1 MIKNRRHLLS
11 ALIIAVFAI
20 ALSGCNQEEL
30 LVPAEG
36 TLHLSIGNIS
46 QETETRATPA
56 QLGKPLAEKFN
67 LRVQRSQSD
76 RVFYDGEFVEDLKLG
91 VGSYEVTA
99 YYGEDVV
106 LGKDAPYYEGVAT
119 VEIEEDKS
127 TSATIPCRVAN
138 ALVSVVFGRDEE
150 ERKRFERYYT
160 HFGLMVRIG
169 EHSLALTGDEPM
181 SSIYFPAGSSPTLLF
196 YGTLKGNGD
205 LVWCEV
211 TSEDL
216 PNVFAAA
223 DHATI
228 TLSLPNPESALNVNI
243 SKAELETVTIHETVP
258 LSWLPAP
265 KATAQHRYNSAGELV
280 GTALEFSNSYVGM
293 QWRAVVANSSGQEV
307 RRVEGSGK
315 LTSPYASS
323 SDWPYLPSGDYKATY
338 YIIDGEVAHEVN
350 SREFNI
356 GRPELNL
363 AVGGYSSY
371 TKYLEGDVEAANQC
385 DPQTIYSPMAKL
397 NVSED
402 LLAKYPYA
410 FTIQYA
416 SMSVENVASIMP
428 GKNTWKIPAPIENQA
443 VSLSPY
449 RLNANATFD
458 GVLVSNYKDFYI
470 TGLPVTYAPP
480 TKAEGW
486 VPYKTVEFSSDKV
499 QLGDVDFG
507 WEYDESITNA
517 NFAIPRNTR
526 VALDYDIEIYR
537 ATAGTALTIT
547 IGTTEMLVKESGGTI
562 WKAYPYEGTEVRTL
576 TEEATEFKC
585 KNSYG
590 GGNTC
595 TYIYSLS
602 LKYGE

>member
-11 ALIIAVFAI
+11 ALFIAVFAI
-20 ALSGCNQEEL
+20 ALSGCSQEEL

-46 QETETRATPA
+46 QGTETRATPA

-76 RVFYDGEFVEDLKLG
+76 RVFYDGGFVEDLKLG

-211 TSEDL
+211 TSDAL

-228 TLSLPNPESALNVNI
+228 TLSLPNPESALNVKI
-243 SKAELETVTIHETVP
+243 SKAELETVTIRETLP

-265 KATAQHRYNSAGELV
+265 KVTAQHRYDSAGDLV

-293 QWRAVVANSSGQEV
+293 SWRAVVTNPVGQEV
-307 RRVEGSGK
+307 RRVEGYGK

-323 SDWPYLPSGDYKATY
+323 ADWPYLPSGYYKATY
-338 YIIDGEVAHEVN
+338 YIIDGEVAHEVS

-363 AVGGYSSY
+363 VVGGYSSY
-371 TKYLEGDVEAANQC
+371 TKYLEGDVDAANQC
-385 DPQTIYSPMAKL
+385 DPKTIYSPMAKL

-410 FTIQYA
+410 FIVRYA
-416 SMSVENVASIMP
+416 STSEVNVVNSMP
-428 GKNTWKIPAPIENQA
+428 GKNTWKPSNPIANQA
-443 VSLSPY
+443 ASLNPY
-449 RLNANATFD
+449 RLNVNATFD
-458 GVLVSNYKDFYI
+458 DVSVSNYKDFYI

-480 TKAEGW
+480 TRADGW
-486 VPYKTVEFSSDKV
+486 TSSGTVTFRDSEVELGYNAV
-499 QLGDVDFG
+499 QG
-507 WEYDESITNA
+507 SQQISNTNI
-517 NFAIPRNTR
+517 AIPRSTT
-526 VALDYDIEIYR
+526 VSMDYSGMIKTGLISENI
-537 ATAGTALTIT
+537 LTIT
-547 IGTTEMLVKESGGTI
+547 IGSNKFLSYRKGSSWWDKETFQGT
-562 WKAYPYEGTEVRTL
+562 VVMTL
-576 TEEATEFKC
+576 TDPASEIKC
-585 KNSYG
+585 HNSYG
-590 GGNTC
+590 YEQSYST
-595 TYIYSLS
+595 IYSLS
-602 LKYGE
+602 LKYGK

>member
-1 MIKNRRHLLS
+1 MIKNRRHILS
-11 ALIIAVFAI
+11 ALFIAVVAI
-20 ALSGCNQEEL
+20 ALSGCSQEES

-36 TLHLSIGNIS
+36 SLHLSIGSIA
-46 QETETRATPA
+46 QKTETRATPA

-76 RVFYDGEFVEDLKLG
+76 RVFYDGGFVEDLKLG

-150 ERKRFERYYT
+150 ERKRFDRYYT

-169 EHSLALTGDEPM
+169 EHSLALNSDEPM
-181 SSIYFPAGSSPTLLF
+181 SSVYFPAGSSPTLLF
-196 YGTLKGNGD
+196 YGTRKGSD
-205 LVWCEV
+205 DFVWCEV
-211 TSEDL
+211 TSDVL
-216 PNVFAAA
+216 PDAFAAA
-223 DHATI
+223 DHAII
-228 TLSLPNPESALNVNI
+228 TLSLPDPESALNVNI

-280 GTALEFSNSYVGM
+280 GTSLEFSNTYLGM
-293 QWRAVVANSSGQEV
+293 QWRAVVTNSSGQEV

-338 YIIDGEVAHEVN
+338 YIIDGEVPHEVN

-363 AVGGYSSY
+363 VVGGYSSY

-385 DPQTIYSPMAKL
+385 DPKTIYSPMAKL

-410 FTIQYA
+410 FIVRYA
-416 SMSVENVASIMP
+416 STPEVNVVNSMP
-428 GKNTWKIPAPIENQA
+428 GKNTWKSSAPIADQA
-443 VSLSPY
+443 ASLNPY
-449 RLNANATFD
+449 RLNVNATFD
-458 GVLVSNYKDFYI
+458 GVAVSNYKDFYI
-470 TGLPVTYAPP
+470 TGLPVTFAPP
-480 TKAEGW
+480 AKANGW
-486 VPYKTVEFSSDKV
+486 TSSGTVTFRDSEVELGYNAV
-499 QLGDVDFG
+499 QG
-507 WEYDESITNA
+507 SQQITNT
-517 NFAIPRNTR
+517 NIAIPRSTK
-526 VALDYDIEIYR
+526 VSMDYSGMIKTGLISENI
-537 ATAGTALTIT
+537 LTIT
-547 IGTTEMLVKESGGTI
+547 IGGNKFLSYRKGSSWWDKETFQGT
-562 WKAYPYEGTEVRTL
+562 VVMTL
-576 TEEATEFKC
+576 TESASEIKC
-585 KNSYG
+585 HNSYG
-590 GGNTC
+590 YEQSYST
-595 TYIYSLS
+595 IYSLS